1 MSEFHAALFN
11 ERPSWSQGMMVLPD
25 IVCIDVRLW
34 VSSNRGFWSMASQ
47 VAQGLERDLVHLS
60 VGADMPFISTQGPA
74 LAASQQVSRLLGQ
87 FVEPFPPSP
96 LRAA

>member
-1 MSEFHAALFN
+1 MSEFHAALFS

-34 VSSNRGFWSMASQ
+34 VSSNRGHWSMASQ
-47 VAQGLERDLVHLS
+47 VVQGLDRDLVHLA
-60 VGADMPFISTQGPA
+60 VGPDMPFISTSAPA
-74 LAASQQVSRLLGQ
+74 MAASGQMSRLLSQ
-87 FVEPFPPSP
+87 FVEPFPPNP

>member
-47 VAQGLERDLVHLS
+47 VAQGLERDLVHLR
-60 VGADMPFISTQGPA
+60 VGPDMPFVSTMGPA
-74 LAASQQVSRLLGQ
+74 VAGSRQVSRLLNQ

-96 LRAA
+96 SRAA